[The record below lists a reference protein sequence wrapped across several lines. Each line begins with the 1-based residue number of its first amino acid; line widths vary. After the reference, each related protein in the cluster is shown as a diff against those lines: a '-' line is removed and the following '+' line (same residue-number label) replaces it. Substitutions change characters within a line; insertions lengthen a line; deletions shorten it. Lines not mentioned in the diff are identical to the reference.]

1 MNASQIFVV
10 VVLVWAFVGVS
21 TALVM
26 GRHGHQPFMW
36 LVLAVAFGPLVLPI
50 AMYALRHDR
59 PGLFERLPSDHR
71 GVGTVDALVGIDGSQ
86 AANDALR
93 W

>member
-1 MNASQIFVV
+1 VNASQIFIV

-26 GRHGHQPFMW
+26 GRHGHRPFMW

-50 AMYALRHDR
+50 AMYALRHD
-59 PGLFERLPSDHR
+59 
-71 GVGTVDALVGIDGSQ
+71 
-86 AANDALR
+86 
-93 W
+93 